1 MFAARKEQGRT
12 ETIIA
17 GIFGGAN
24 AAVAAERRHAHG
36 SAGAENGEFYGS
48 SRHLLDEIVSRDG
61 GVGIILPEEFA
72 RLSRGFDRWL
82 LGWAYC
88 AKAAAR
94 LRQAGKTAALQG
106 RQDGGVY
113 GRDLAF
119 AGVAAWAATAWLIS
133 R

>member
-24 AAVAAERRHAHG
+24 AAVAAERGHAHG

-94 LRQAGKTAALQG
+94 PPHSKAGKMAAST
-106 RQDGGVY
+106 D
-113 GRDLAF
+113 
-119 AGVAAWAATAWLIS
+119 ATWLLPALLLGLP
-133 R
+133 RPG